1 MQKISADVGEILR
14 QPEVRSILLGQGAD
28 PSPSTP
34 EAFDKF
40 LKSEIVK
47 WGKVIKAAG
56 IEPM

>member
-1 MQKISADVGEILR
+1 M
-14 QPEVRSILLGQGAD
+14 PEVRTILLGQGAE

-34 EAFDKF
+34 EAFEKF
-40 LKSEIVK
+40 LKSEIGT

>member
-1 MQKISADVGEILR
+1 M
-14 QPEVRSILLGQGAD
+14 PEVRTILLGQGAE

-34 EAFDKF
+34 EAFEKF